1 MSGIEEMLILSWV
14 NKLDGTELIKDE
26 SVVKFISEMIELES
40 LEDKILKLV
49 I

>member
-1 MSGIEEMLILSWV
+1 MLSWV
-14 NKLDGTELIKDE
+14 NKLDGTEFIKDE

-40 LEDKILKLV
+40 IEDKILKLV